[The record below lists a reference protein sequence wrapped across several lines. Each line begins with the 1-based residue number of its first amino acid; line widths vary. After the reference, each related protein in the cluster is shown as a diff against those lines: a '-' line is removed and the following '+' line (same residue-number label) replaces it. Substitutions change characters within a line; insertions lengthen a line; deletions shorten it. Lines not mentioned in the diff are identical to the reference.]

1 MRKFLP
7 LVAVFAVAASPAVAQ
22 VAAPTQPEPAEKPKM
37 VTKVVC
43 ERITAEEETGSRLG
57 AAPKKCR
64 RVEVPAKPD
73 ENKAAGTQPQGHSA
87 HAH

>member
-7 LVAVFAVAASPAVAQ
+7 IFAVLGLA
-22 VAAPTQPEPAEKPKM
+22 AAPAMAQNTAPPAPVEKPKT

-43 ERITAEEETGSRLG
+43 ERVIAEEETGSRLG

-64 RVEVPAKPD
+64 KVEVPATD
-73 ENKAAGTQPQGHSA
+73 AGKTAQTQPQSHGA